1 MMRDDDDGNAD
12 RVVVVVVEL
21 NSSIN
26 RKNM

>member
-1 MMRDDDDGNAD
+1 MMRDDDDENAD